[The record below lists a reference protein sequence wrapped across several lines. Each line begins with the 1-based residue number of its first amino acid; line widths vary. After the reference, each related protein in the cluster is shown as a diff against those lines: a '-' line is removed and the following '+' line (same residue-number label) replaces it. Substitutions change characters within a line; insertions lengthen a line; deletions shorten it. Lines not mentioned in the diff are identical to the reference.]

1 MYSVNVL
8 FRGRSDDIIIE
19 MLIIVTLYDKLY
31 INYLFYFQS
40 LWINLIRT
48 VSFNDII
55 KVILIVFRDLSY
67 LVVCGPSFK
76 SA

>member
-1 MYSVNVL
+1 MYSVNIL
-8 FRGRSDDIIIE
+8 FRGRSDNLIIE

-40 LWINLIRT
+40 LWINLSRT

-55 KVILIVFRDLSY
+55 KLILIVFRDLSY
-67 LVVCGPSFK
+67 LVVCGPPFK